1 MTMKQTEIRER
12 GCKPA
17 CHHFPAEVSSSSSFP
32 PGYTYQSKF
41 KLRGRKKEQTTREKE
56 GVPHRGDRL
65 HVAMSQPDGQSV
77 IFLGIKI
84 WSSCFHQKK
93 GYELILLF

>member
-1 MTMKQTEIRER
+1 MM
-12 GCKPA
+12 G
-17 CHHFPAEVSSSSSFP
+17 
-32 PGYTYQSKF
+32 
-41 KLRGRKKEQTTREKE
+41 KE

-84 WSSCFHQKK
+84 WSSCFHKN